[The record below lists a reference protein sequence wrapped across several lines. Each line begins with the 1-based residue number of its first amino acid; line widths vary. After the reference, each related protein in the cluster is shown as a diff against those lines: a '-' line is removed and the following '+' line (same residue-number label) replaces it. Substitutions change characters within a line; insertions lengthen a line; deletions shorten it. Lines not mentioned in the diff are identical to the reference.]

1 MKRIARGFTL
11 VEIMITVAI
20 IGILTAVAL
29 PAYRSHVTKA
39 RLVDA
44 FSGLASVPS
53 AGTTFWDRKYTF
65 DKFDRLPADTK
76 NFTFKIDEATV
87 NSLKVTATGI
97 DQAAGFNYS
106 IDQSGNRSSKTS
118 WGNSDTCWVD
128 TKEGKCTQ

>member
-20 IGILTAVAL
+20 IGILTAIAL
-29 PAYRSHVTKA
+29 PSYRSHVTKS

-44 FSGLASVPS
+44 FSGLSMVPS
-53 AGTTFWDRKYTF
+53 QGTDFWPRKNTFEN
-65 DKFDRLPADTK
+65 FDRLPANTK

-87 NSLKVTATGI
+87 HSLKVTATGI

-106 IDQSGNRSSKTS
+106 IDQSGNRSSTTT
-118 WGNSDTCWVD
+118 WGSSTTCWVD

>member
-44 FSGLASVPS
+44 FSGLTSVPS
-53 AGTTFWDRKYTF
+53 AGTDIWPKKYTYA
-65 DKFDRLPADTK
+65 DFDRLPADTK

-87 NSLKVTATGI
+87 HSLKVTATGK
-97 DQAAGFNYS
+97 DQAAGFSYS
-106 IDQSGNRSSKTS
+106 IDQSGNRSSTTT
-118 WGNSDTCWVD
+118 WGNSTTCWVD